1 MPKGLAQRI
10 TVRAAPGAPSRG
22 TLQAGGLIAPVALG
36 AGGPRTNKREG
47 DKATPRG
54 RFRLLQVRYRPDRV
68 ARPVTALPVRRT
80 GKTDGWCDAPD
91 DRNYNRDVRLP
102 YPASCERMWRDD
114 HLYDLLIVLDH
125 NQMPRI
131 PNRGS
136 AIFIH
141 LAREGFAPTEGCIA
155 LRREDMVKLL
165 ATVAPDAALDV
176 L

>member
-1 MPKGLAQRI
+1 MLKGLAGNI
-10 TVRAAPGAPSRG
+10 AVRRAPSAPARG
-22 TLQAGGLIAPVALG
+22 ILRAGNLAVPVALG
-36 AGGPRTNKREG
+36 AAGLRTNKREG

-68 ARPVTALPVRRT
+68 PRPITALPVRRI
-80 GKTDGWCDAPD
+80 GRQDGWCDASG

-131 PNRGS
+131 PNGGS
-136 AIFIH
+136 AIFMH
-141 LAREGFAPTEGCIA
+141 LARAGFAPTEGCVA
-155 LRREDMVKLL
+155 LRKEDMVKLL
-165 ATVAPDAALDV
+165 ASIAPDAEIEIA
-176 L
+176 